1 MIDKLTNY
9 ASIIG
14 VIGAI
19 GGGFY
24 AWGEFNT
31 RLDGIENK
39 EFVVNETVDLAPVN
53 EKISDLEVEIL
64 DRMSALEDEWMARD
78 NDSNDDILNDIA
90 GLKSDVEDLFD
101 KASAADKQL
110 QLNIVEL
117 SDKTFK
123 DLELTDESR
132 TMFENIYKNHS
143 LIPTLRRNY
152 FNETGTAK
160 IKFTENQTKR
170 FKLISCI
177 KQLAVKDLVS
187 SSVKREIAQEFTKEY
202 EVVKEEEL
210 ENSHD
215 KT

>member
-31 RLDGIENK
+31 RLDSIENK
-39 EFVVNETVDLAPVN
+39 EFVVNETVDLTPVN
-53 EKISDLEVEIL
+53 TKIADLEVEIL

-78 NDSNDDILNDIA
+78 NDNNDDILNDIA

-101 KASAADKQL
+101 KAEAADNQL

-123 DLELTDESR
+123 EFGKIRDLINQLETKVAVTDKQTQLNGILIEEIQEQS
-132 TMFENIYKNHS
+132 KN
-143 LIPTLRRNY
+143 P
-152 FNETGTAK
+152 
-160 IKFTENQTKR
+160 
-170 FKLISCI
+170 
-177 KQLAVKDLVS
+177 LA
-187 SSVKREIAQEFTKEY
+187 
-202 EVVKEEEL
+202 
-210 ENSHD
+210 N
-215 KT
+215 

>member
-1 MIDKLTNY
+1 MIQKLTNY

-31 RLDGIENK
+31 RLDAIENK

-53 EKISDLEVEIL
+53 EKIADLEVEIL

-78 NDSNDDILNDIA
+78 NDSMDDILNDIA
-90 GLKSDVEDLFD
+90 GLKSDMEDLFD
-101 KASAADKQL
+101 KASKADNQL

-123 DLELTDESR
+123 EFGKIRDLINELNRKVAIAEKQSELNKILIDE
-132 TMFENIYKNHS
+132 
-143 LIPTLRRNY
+143 
-152 FNETGTAK
+152 
-160 IKFTENQTKR
+160 IKAEASNP
-170 FKLISCI
+170 LGG
-177 KQLAVKDLVS
+177 
-187 SSVKREIAQEFTKEY
+187 
-202 EVVKEEEL
+202 
-210 ENSHD
+210 
-215 KT
+215 

>member
-1 MIDKLTNY
+1 MIQKLTNY

-90 GLKSDVEDLFD
+90 GVQLEIKSLID
-101 KASAADKQL
+101 KIGNADRQL

-123 DLELTDESR
+123 EFGKTRDLINDLSKKIAIAEKQSELNKILIDE
-132 TMFENIYKNHS
+132 
-143 LIPTLRRNY
+143 
-152 FNETGTAK
+152 
-160 IKFTENQTKR
+160 
-170 FKLISCI
+170 
-177 KQLAVKDLVS
+177 VKAEASNPLGG
-187 SSVKREIAQEFTKEY
+187 
-202 EVVKEEEL
+202 
-210 ENSHD
+210 
-215 KT
+215 

>member
-1 MIDKLTNY
+1 MIQKLTNY

-31 RLDGIENK
+31 RLDAIENK
-39 EFVVNETVDLAPVN
+39 EFVVNETVDLTPIN

-78 NDSNDDILNDIA
+78 NDTNDDILNDIA
-90 GLKSDVEDLFD
+90 GLKSDVKDLFE
-101 KASAADKQL
+101 KASKADSQL

-123 DLELTDESR
+123 EFGKTRDLINDLSKKIAVAEKQSELNKLLIDE
-132 TMFENIYKNHS
+132 
-143 LIPTLRRNY
+143 
-152 FNETGTAK
+152 
-160 IKFTENQTKR
+160 IKAEASNP
-170 FKLISCI
+170 LGG
-177 KQLAVKDLVS
+177 
-187 SSVKREIAQEFTKEY
+187 
-202 EVVKEEEL
+202 
-210 ENSHD
+210 
-215 KT
+215 

>member
-1 MIDKLTNY
+1 MIQKLTNY

-31 RLDGIENK
+31 RLDAIENK
-39 EFVVNETVDLAPVN
+39 DFVVNETVDLAPVN

-78 NDSNDDILNDIA
+78 NDTNDDILNDIA
-90 GLKSDVEDLFD
+90 GVQLEIKSLID
-101 KASAADKQL
+101 KIGNADRQL

-123 DLELTDESR
+123 EFGKMRDLINELNKKIAIAEKQSELNKILIDE
-132 TMFENIYKNHS
+132 
-143 LIPTLRRNY
+143 
-152 FNETGTAK
+152 
-160 IKFTENQTKR
+160 
-170 FKLISCI
+170 
-177 KQLAVKDLVS
+177 VKAEASNPLGG
-187 SSVKREIAQEFTKEY
+187 
-202 EVVKEEEL
+202 
-210 ENSHD
+210 
-215 KT
+215 

>member
-1 MIDKLTNY
+1 MIQKLTNY

-53 EKISDLEVEIL
+53 EKISNLEVEIL

-78 NDSNDDILNDIA
+78 NDTNDDILNDIA
-90 GLKSDVEDLFD
+90 GVQSEIKSLID
-101 KASAADKQL
+101 KMGIGDRQL
-110 QLNIVEL
+110 QLNIVES

-123 DLELTDESR
+123 EFGKLRDLINELSKKIAIAEKQTELNKILIDE
-132 TMFENIYKNHS
+132 
-143 LIPTLRRNY
+143 
-152 FNETGTAK
+152 
-160 IKFTENQTKR
+160 
-170 FKLISCI
+170 
-177 KQLAVKDLVS
+177 VKAEASNPLGG
-187 SSVKREIAQEFTKEY
+187 
-202 EVVKEEEL
+202 
-210 ENSHD
+210 
-215 KT
+215 

>member
-1 MIDKLTNY
+1 MIQKLTNY

-31 RLDGIENK
+31 RLDAIENK
-39 EFVVNETVDLAPVN
+39 EFVVNETVDLAPIN

-90 GLKSDVEDLFD
+90 GLKSNVEDLFE
-101 KASAADKQL
+101 KASKADSQL

-123 DLELTDESR
+123 EFGKIRDMINEL
-132 TMFENIYKNHS
+132 N
-143 LIPTLRRNY
+143 
-152 FNETGTAK
+152 
-160 IKFTENQTKR
+160 
-170 FKLISCI
+170 KLI
-177 KQLAVKDLVS
+177 A
-187 SSVKREIAQEFTKEY
+187 IAQKTS
-202 EVVKEEEL
+202 EL
-210 ENSHD
+210 NKILIDEIKAEASNPLG
-215 KT
+215 

>member
-1 MIDKLTNY
+1 MIQKLTNY

-31 RLDGIENK
+31 RLDAIENK
-39 EFVVNETVDLAPVN
+39 EFVVNETVDLAPIN

-90 GLKSDVEDLFD
+90 GLKSDVEDLFE
-101 KASAADKQL
+101 KASKADSQL

-123 DLELTDESR
+123 EFGRIKDLISEL
-132 TMFENIYKNHS
+132 N
-143 LIPTLRRNY
+143 
-152 FNETGTAK
+152 
-160 IKFTENQTKR
+160 
-170 FKLISCI
+170 KLI
-177 KQLAVKDLVS
+177 A
-187 SSVKREIAQEFTKEY
+187 IAQKTS
-202 EVVKEEEL
+202 EL
-210 ENSHD
+210 N
-215 KT
+215 KTLIDEIKAEASNPLG

>member
-1 MIDKLTNY
+1 MIQKLTNY

-31 RLDGIENK
+31 RLDSIENK
-39 EFVVNETVDLAPVN
+39 EFVVNETVDLAPIN

-64 DRMSALEDEWMARD
+64 DRMSALEDEWIARD
-78 NDSNDDILNDIA
+78 NDTNDDILNDIA

-101 KASAADKQL
+101 KASKADNQL

-123 DLELTDESR
+123 EFGKVRDLINELSKKIAVAEKQSELNKLLIDE
-132 TMFENIYKNHS
+132 
-143 LIPTLRRNY
+143 
-152 FNETGTAK
+152 
-160 IKFTENQTKR
+160 IKAEASNP
-170 FKLISCI
+170 LGG
-177 KQLAVKDLVS
+177 
-187 SSVKREIAQEFTKEY
+187 
-202 EVVKEEEL
+202 
-210 ENSHD
+210 
-215 KT
+215 

>member
-1 MIDKLTNY
+1 MIQKLTNY

-90 GLKSDVEDLFD
+90 GVISDIKQLRAEAISED
-101 KASAADKQL
+101 QEL

-117 SDKTFK
+117 SNKTFK
-123 DLELTDESR
+123 EFGKVRDLINELNKLVAIAEKQSELNKILIDE
-132 TMFENIYKNHS
+132 
-143 LIPTLRRNY
+143 
-152 FNETGTAK
+152 
-160 IKFTENQTKR
+160 IKAEASNP
-170 FKLISCI
+170 LGG
-177 KQLAVKDLVS
+177 
-187 SSVKREIAQEFTKEY
+187 
-202 EVVKEEEL
+202 
-210 ENSHD
+210 
-215 KT
+215 